1 MRIAPVSPIS
11 AAIQAQALAA
21 VEGALMAGPVG
32 DAKIEALTEARIGAS
47 ATGAAIVADTPDPP
61 ALAAPKPPADPARA
75 AVDQAKASAAAS
87 QASLAPMFAD
97 MAAAL
102 NAPATPPQL
111 RAALA
116 NVLSLRTPVGAEF
129 TGEQLQRAVAQ
140 SGVML
145 EAKLAAGMPPG
156 RDLKAALLTLLSTL
170 KTLPP
175 ASPEGTAPPLAQYA
189 GAQTENPRQPP
200 DPARAAERPPPPLRD
215 GTLRAQPA
223 ELSSLPAAR
232 PGDVAP
238 RLAADVEQAVARQVL
253 HQIAS
258 LPQGQDSHDGPAW
271 MFELPLLTP
280 QGATLAQFAIAR
292 DGRGGGAA
300 GEGGP
305 TWRARFALDVD
316 PFGPVHVD
324 LRMGGARRSRVTMWG
339 GETAMARLAHDTEI
353 LGRMLDADV
362 SLHPGSPAQGAPAA
376 PGRFVDQTS

>member
-11 AAIQAQALAA
+11 AAIQAQTLAA
-21 VEGALMAGPVG
+21 VEGALTAGPTGEV
-32 DAKIEALTEARIGAS
+32 KIEALTEARLGAS
-47 ATGAAIVADTPDPP
+47 ATGTAVVADTPGQPSP
-61 ALAAPKPPADPARA
+61 VAPKPPADPARA
-75 AVDQAKASAAAS
+75 AIDQAKAAAAAS

-116 NVLSLRTPVGAEF
+116 NVLSLRTPVGAAF

-145 EAKLAAGMPPG
+145 EAKLAAGLPPG

-175 ASPEGTAPPLAQYA
+175 AAPEGPAPPLAQYA
-189 GAQTENPRQPP
+189 GARTEAPRPP
-200 DPARAAERPPPPLRD
+200 ADPPPAAERPPPPLRD
-215 GTLRAQPA
+215 AALRAQPA
-223 ELSSLPAAR
+223 EVSSLPAAR
-232 PGDVAP
+232 AADVAP
-238 RLAADVEQAVARQVL
+238 RLAADVEHAVARQVL

-258 LPQGQDSHDGPAW
+258 LPQGQDGQDGRSW

-280 QGATLAQFAIAR
+280 QGATLAQFAIER
-292 DGRGGGAA
+292 DGHGHGAA

-305 TWRARFALDVD
+305 AWHARFALDVE

-324 LRMGGARRSRVTMWG
+324 LRMGGAGRSRVTMWG
-339 GETAMARLAHDTEI
+339 GETAMAQLAPDTDM
-353 LGRMLDADV
+353 LGRMLDAEI
-362 SLHPGSPAQGAPAA
+362 SLHPGAPAPSAPAA
-376 PGRFVDQTS
+376 PGRFVDRTS